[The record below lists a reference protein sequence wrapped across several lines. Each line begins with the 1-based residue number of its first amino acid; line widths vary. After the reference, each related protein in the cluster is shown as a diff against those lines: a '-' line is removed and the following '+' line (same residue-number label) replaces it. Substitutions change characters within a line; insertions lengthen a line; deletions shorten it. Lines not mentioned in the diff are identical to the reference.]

1 MSPQDIAELQGEVE
15 KLKTENE
22 GFRERAMEQGAEV
35 ERLKAENAMP
45 ANDIIQRNVT
55 CARQLLEA
63 GAEIERLTD
72 KVANRDR
79 LLAMADAASWDLLK
93 ERERILNAEMER
105 LRALS
110 LEKQAKIEQLRA
122 EAERLT
128 KIAQTAC
135 DETFEKQTKI
145 NELRSVLQKIADLN
159 DSEAD
164 EPLDDAIAIARA
176 ALERKPFQAP
186 DTGHTEGQSIATK
199 SEPGSAAAP
208 SIQDEDW
215 QPWPNSYNPNR
226 TR

>member
-35 ERLKAENAMP
+35 ERLKLENAMP

-110 LEKQAKIEQLRA
+110 LEKQVKIEQLRVENKRLTEAARGSDLYARSIQA
-122 EAERLT
+122 ELGAQVERLT
-128 KIAQTAC
+128 AALK
-135 DETFEKQTKI
+135 DLRE
-145 NELRSVLQKIADLN
+145 RSVEEGIQHFVKRIDV
-159 DSEAD
+159 
-164 EPLDDAIAIARA
+164 
-176 ALERKPFQAP
+176 AL
-186 DTGHTEGQSIATK
+186 S
-199 SEPGSAAAP
+199 
-208 SIQDEDW
+208 
-215 QPWPNSYNPNR
+215 
-226 TR
+226 

>member
-35 ERLKAENAMP
+35 ERLKSENAMA
-45 ANDIIQRNVT
+45 ANDIIQRNAT

-63 GAEIERLTD
+63 GAEIERLRTD
-72 KVANRDR
+72 
-79 LLAMADAASWDLLK
+79 ADALAQGWNKASV
-93 ERERILNAEMER
+93 EV
-105 LRALS
+105 
-110 LEKQAKIEQLRA
+110 
-122 EAERLT
+122 ERLT

-145 NELRSVLQKIADLN
+145 NELRAEVERLRSALQKIADLN

-164 EPLDDAIAIARA
+164 EPLDDVIAIARA
-176 ALERKPFQAP
+176 ALEQKPFQAP